1 MRTKPNAKG
10 VASVSFRPTLN
21 SYVETT
27 TSLFSFISGG
37 RLNMKSRWL
46 STFLVLTLA
55 VLGLTANV
63 AYSQG
68 TTGDIE
74 GTISDTN
81 GSPLPGASVEIKSTA
96 LQGTRTAVT
105 DAAGRFRFPAV
116 PGGSYTVTAAL
127 SGFGKVERTNVRV
140 ALGATATLPIT
151 LSVSVK
157 EEIIVTGEAPVI
169 DTAKTTIGV
178 SASTERI
185 SRLPLARNFTSIA
198 TTAPGTGT
206 DTLGGITFYGAT
218 SLEN

>member
-1 MRTKPNAKG
+1 MRKELLPFP
-10 VASVSFRPTLN
+10 SVRRLTLTLRP
-21 SYVETT
+21 EH
-27 TSLFSFISGG
+27 LFSLSFNSGG

-81 GSPLPGASVEIKSTA
+81 GSPLPGASVEIMSTA

-116 PGGSYTVTAAL
+116 PGGSYTVTAA
-127 SGFGKVERTNVRV
+127 
-140 ALGATATLPIT
+140 
-151 LSVSVK
+151 SV
-157 EEIIVTGEAPVI
+157 T
-169 DTAKTTIGV
+169 
-178 SASTERI
+178 
-185 SRLPLARNFTSIA
+185 
-198 TTAPGTGT
+198 
-206 DTLGGITFYGAT
+206 
-218 SLEN
+218 